1 MGPRVPGD
9 PRYSHRQLALLG
21 WIGAQALGNRAV
33 GWASAQRLG
42 GRTLIQASGERPQSQ
57 AGGQEA
63 RSWVWLGQRVHSAS
77 SWAKM
82 RKRDLNG
89 TWDGCREV
97 DRKKASV
104 AHRVGGLVE
113 EGEAPECTRVCRKHI

>member
-1 MGPRVPGD
+1 MPSGPGVPGD
-9 PRYSHRQLALLG
+9 PRYSHQPLAPLG

-42 GRTLIQASGERPQSQ
+42 GQALFQASGERAQSQ

-77 SWAKM
+77 SWAG
-82 RKRDLNG
+82 R
-89 TWDGCREV
+89 
-97 DRKKASV
+97 S
-104 AHRVGGLVE
+104 
-113 EGEAPECTRVCRKHI
+113 